1 MVSIVKK
8 TRRIVPLYLQ
18 TAEQLRSRILNG
30 VYPKGSAL
38 PSESEL
44 AASFGINHITLR
56 KGLRVLADQN
66 LIVQQHGRGTFV
78 TYAPE
83 ENLRIGL
90 VVDAVGGSNSRYF
103 LWMISELTR
112 QLGELNGNVILLPTR
127 NVSEKELMDRFHK
140 NRCNGLLISNAHEKL
155 AAVLCNPEFD
165 YIPTCFINNREY
177 WFGGKKRCV
186 IGLKSG
192 AISKAVAYLKSLGHR
207 RIAYISADV
216 PDDLVL
222 KERNQDFLQCDIP
235 EPVCRLGVRNVI
247 WYDWAR
253 QTMHEFAAMDPRY
266 RPTAVICAG
275 QAFAIGSWVG
285 AAAAGLRIPDDI
297 SIIGFDADPGSIPWM
312 SSLEQPMEKFI
323 RKAVELFQ
331 TAQISGGILKPDF
344 YEFEAE
350 VCDRGSC
357 KTI

>member
-140 NRCNGLLISNAHEKL
+140 NRCNGLLISNAPEKL
-155 AAVLCNPEFD
+155 AAILTE
-165 YIPTCFINNREY
+165 
-177 WFGGKKRCV
+177 
-186 IGLKSG
+186 
-192 AISKAVAYLKSLGHR
+192 
-207 RIAYISADV
+207 
-216 PDDLVL
+216 L
-222 KERNQDFLQCDIP
+222 KENA
-235 EPVCRLGVRNVI
+235 EK
-247 WYDWAR
+247 AR
-253 QTMHEFAAMDPRY
+253 SLT
-266 RPTAVICAG
+266 
-275 QAFAIGSWVG
+275 
-285 AAAAGLRIPDDI
+285 
-297 SIIGFDADPGSIPWM
+297 
-312 SSLEQPMEKFI
+312 SLEKATYAKDVVLPDMEKTREI
-323 RKAVELFQ
+323 VDALE
-331 TAQISGGILKPDF
+331 
-344 YEFEAE
+344 
-350 VCDRGSC
+350 
-357 KTI
+357 TIVDAAFWRFPTYNDLLYSVN